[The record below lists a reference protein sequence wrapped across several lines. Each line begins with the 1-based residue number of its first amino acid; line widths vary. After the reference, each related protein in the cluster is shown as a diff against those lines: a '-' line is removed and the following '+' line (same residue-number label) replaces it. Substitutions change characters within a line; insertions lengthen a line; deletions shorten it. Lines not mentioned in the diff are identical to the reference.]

1 MRGKPGIISVGNR
14 HEWPTEFWGWRD
26 WEAEEAA
33 QRWARP
39 VDPTPV
45 VPAPLRT
52 IPPGFRLHAGPNRSP
67 DRGQVDRLLEK
78 LGIR

>member
-1 MRGKPGIISVGNR
+1 MRGRPGIISVGNR

-26 WEAEEAA
+26 WEDAERA

-39 VDPTPV
+39 AGAEPV
-45 VPAPLRT
+45 IPEPLRT
-52 IPPGFRLHAGPNRSP
+52 VPAGFRLYTKPSRSR

-78 LGIR
+78 LGVR